1 MELTVAERLVLA
13 NVLPAEGNF
22 TTLRLVRKLR
32 EALSFDDAEHKEL
45 EFAQAG
51 DRISWNPEKAE
62 KLMKDVEV
70 GEIMTQTIKDAL
82 KKMNDEKKLK
92 EEHISLYE
100 KFIGE

>member
-32 EALSFDDAEHKEL
+32 EDLSFDDKEHKEL
-45 EFAQAG
+45 EFVQAG
-51 DRISWNPEKAE
+51 DKISWNPVKAE
-62 KLMKDVEV
+62 TLMKDVEV
-70 GEIMTQTIKDAL
+70 GEIMTETIKEAL
-82 KKMNDEKKLK
+82 KKLNDEKKLK
-92 EEHISLYE
+92 DEHISLYE